1 MGLNGG
7 PSSIPTV
14 LCDPLSDLLD
24 PTLFAVVADR
34 RFAAAAAA
42 AIALLS
48 GAARGFS
55 GFGSAMIYIPLVAT
69 VYEPRIAAATMVL
82 IDFVCAFPLAVRAV
96 PHCNGREVIPISI
109 AAAVAVPVGT
119 WVLLVADPVM
129 LRWIIAGVV
138 AVLLAV
144 LASGWRYH
152 GRPRLPAT
160 IGVGL
165 LSGLGSGA
173 VQIAGPPVILYWLG
187 GAGQAAYVRANLMVY
202 FTFIDVIGCIAYFR
216 EGLFTREVAALS
228 LLLGLPFILAMVAGV
243 HWFRGASEQTFRR
256 VAYAIIA
263 LSALISLPVFDGLLR

>member
-1 MGLNGG
+1 M
-7 PSSIPTV
+7 PT
-14 LCDPLSDLLD
+14 LHDLLD
-24 PTLFAVVADR
+24 PTLFAAVVADR
-34 RFAAAAAA
+34 RFAAAAA
-42 AIALLS
+42 IALVS

-55 GFGSAMIYIPLVAT
+55 GFGSAMIYIPLVAA

-82 IDFVCAFPLAVRAV
+82 IDLVCAFPLAVRAA
-96 PHCNGREVIPISI
+96 PHCNWREVVPISLAA
-109 AAAVAVPVGT
+109 AAAVPAGS
-119 WVLLVADPVM
+119 WVLLVANPVA

-138 AVLLAV
+138 IVLLGV

-152 GRPRLPAT
+152 GKPRLPAT

-187 GAGQAAYVRANLMVY
+187 GAGQAAFVRANLMVY

-216 EGLFTREVAALS
+216 EGLFTREVASLS
-228 LLLGLPFILAMVAGV
+228 LLLGLPFILAMAAGV
-243 HWFRGASEQTFRR
+243 RWFGIASERSFRR

-263 LSALISLPVFDGLLR
+263 VSALVSLPVFDSLLR

>member
-1 MGLNGG
+1 MAG
-7 PSSIPTV
+7 PFPIPTGR
-14 LCDPLSDLLD
+14 CDLVSDFLD
-24 PTLFAVVADR
+24 PTLVAAVAADR
-34 RFAAAAAA
+34 RFAAAAV
-42 AIALLS
+42 IALLS

-55 GFGSAMIYIPLVAT
+55 GFGSAMIYIPLVAA

-82 IDFVCAFPLAVRAV
+82 IDFVCAFPLAVRAI
-96 PHCNGREVIPISI
+96 PHCNSREVIPISI

-119 WVLLVADPVM
+119 WALLVADPVT

-216 EGLFTREVAALS
+216 QGLFTREVVALS

-243 HWFRGASEQTFRR
+243 RWFRGVSEQTFRR